1 MGNEKVLLYQ
11 FHGTE
16 AVKKLQPVLLRMGI
30 RVKSVAPEEY
40 ETPIG
45 ILAGIKELEEAGVLL
60 TEQRGGNEV
69 DNQEPPVEIS
79 APMMVM
85 CGFSGKRVDE
95 LLLQMRKAGVPR
107 IDLKA
112 MMTPTNMYWTSRELF
127 GELQKEHAMMAEMR
141 TENEKKA

>member
-16 AVKKLQPVLLRMGI
+16 AARKLQPVLLRMGI

-45 ILAGIKELEEAGVLL
+45 ILAGIKGLEEAGMFSA
-60 TEQRGGNEV
+60 EQRGENEV
-69 DNQEPPVEIS
+69 DNPESPVEIS

-127 GELQKEHAMMAEMR
+127 GELQKEHAMMTEMR
-141 TENEKKA
+141 TENEKKV